1 MRKDLT
7 CRRLPL
13 SWGIL
18 ILGMLA
24 VISRAAF
31 GAECVIDVTVD
42 YLDPENDIV
51 LDLYMEPLEKYLAQP
66 PESATDPARIRAD
79 AANTALPP
87 LERTLVLRTGINLE
101 SPDGIRSLAIP
112 CADIPDS
119 AAVLFDTP
127 YVILGVYTDNVIVSG
142 STPRLFGA
150 VSPGTFMFSVG
161 DIKISLTVDSQ
172 EVPPPSGQDSSEKLD
187 ITWSAS
193 SFLPG
198 SSVTLFFDRDNRLDI
213 VSTDGTYLRTIVATD
228 VDNASNVLTTTER
241 IRNNG
246 TFGLDYGPINLTVDG
261 RFPPPPSTGKIN
273 PTQYPTGT
281 FRWDFSDFPAGQL
294 FVYGVLNNTDG
305 NRVVDYAPGSSVAT
319 EARWPVF
326 IGDAVDD
333 RFVHGVAI
341 HDIVAS
347 ASELDVVAVAQSG
360 LFRVLDYLGR
370 TWGSY
375 SIDLDVTIDTAP
387 APADVDN
394 DGEVEIILGTNQLNS
409 DENPI
414 FAHRNAVLM
423 IDAQFK
429 GRYEALLNAV
439 RGFNNPSQAQIEG
452 LVSAYNLTNAIYFL
466 PDNPAISTDNHRG
479 VYHTPAIRDLDGDGI
494 KEVVVVTRPDNP
506 NTTSGITAIEVLN
519 FNLNTGIPPLLKASI
534 QSPSGNGYLGGPSL
548 GNLLGGKE
556 RLEACV
562 GSAAGQIFVFDPLSG
577 SLGTPVLTVPGP
589 TLRSPALIDTDGDG
603 IEEILM
609 AISERDRVN
618 PARTELHFLKSSGA
632 PVPPFSSTRIY
643 RPVLAYDSLS
653 TPVVSRMYPSG
664 SVPVGFQNDLVAMF
678 TTRNTFTGINLQQL
692 DPITGQPAIVF
703 NFAPTGVDYFFGSSS
718 PVVGQFDPSQNSY
731 EIILGGGRDAH
742 GDLFGW
748 SFSSLTN
755 FSGNLT
761 PANGFVGHQEPKLE
775 GQFYPSSILGSPE
788 IADLDGNGRTD
799 VIYTNEGGFI
809 NRLESPGVFPSRF
822 LPSDFPWPAFKHD
835 SARTGSA
842 SSVVAPIVPFLPGDI
857 NRDGV
862 VDENDLFFASQSWGQ
877 SVPISLRRSAL
888 GQKPTADDVAMNPPR
903 YLLRVLSDM
912 RR

>member
-1 MRKDLT
+1 MRKDLYN
-7 CRRLPL
+7 RRLPL

-18 ILGMLA
+18 LLGMLM
-24 VISRAAF
+24 VISHAAI

-42 YLDPENDIV
+42 YLDPENNII
-51 LDLYMEPLEKYLAQP
+51 LDLYMEPLEKYLGLP
-66 PESATDPARIRAD
+66 PESATDPIRIRQD
-79 AANTALPP
+79 AANVVLPP
-87 LERTLVLRTGINLE
+87 LERTLILRTGIELE
-101 SPDGIRSLAIP
+101 GPQGIRSLAIP
-112 CADIPDS
+112 CSDVPDS

-142 STPRLFGA
+142 NAPRLFGA
-150 VSPGTFMFSVG
+150 VSPGTFLFTVG
-161 DIKISLTVDSQ
+161 DIQISLVVDSQ
-172 EVPPPSGQDSSEKLD
+172 EVPPQGGQVASEKLD
-187 ITWSAS
+187 ISWTAG

-213 VSTDGTYLRTIVATD
+213 VSTDGTYLRSIVATD
-228 VDNASNVLTTTER
+228 IDNASNVLTNLER

-246 TFGLDYGPINLTVDG
+246 TLGLDYGPINLSVDP
-261 RFPPPPSTGKIN
+261 RFPPPPPTGRIN
-273 PTQYPTGT
+273 PTQFPTGI

-294 FVYGVLNNTDG
+294 FVYGVLNNSDG
-305 NRVVDYAPGSSVAT
+305 KKVVDYAPSSSVAT

-347 ASELDVVAVAQSG
+347 ASELDVIAVAQSG
-360 LFRVLDYLGR
+360 IFRVLDYLGR

-394 DGEVEIILGTNQLNS
+394 DGEVEIILGTNQLDS

-423 IDAQFK
+423 IDALFK
-429 GRYEALLNAV
+429 GRYEALLGAV
-439 RGFNNPSQAQIEG
+439 KAFKNPTQVQIES
-452 LVSAYNLTNAIYFL
+452 LVSVYNLTNAIYFL
-466 PDNPAISTDNHRG
+466 PDNPAVTTDNHRG

-494 KEVVVVTRPDNP
+494 KEVVVVTRPVNP
-506 NTTSGITAIEVLN
+506 NSSSGITAIEVLN
-519 FNLNTGIPPLLKASI
+519 FNLDTAVPPLLKASI
-534 QSPSGNGYLGGPSL
+534 LSPSGNGYLGGPSV
-548 GNLLGGKE
+548 GNLLGGKD
-556 RLEACV
+556 RLEVCL
-562 GSAAGQIFVFDPLSG
+562 GSASGRIYVFDPLLG
-577 SLGTPVLTVPGP
+577 SLGNSVLTVPGP
-589 TLRSPALIDTDGDG
+589 TLRSPALVDTDGDG

-618 PARTELHFLKSSGA
+618 PARTELHFLKSNGA

-643 RPVLAYDSLS
+643 RPTLAYDSLS
-653 TPVVSRMYPSG
+653 TPVVSRMYPANA
-664 SVPVGFQNDLVAMF
+664 VPVGYQNDLVAIF

-692 DPITGQPAIVF
+692 DSNTGQPAVVF
-703 NFAPTGVDYFFGSSS
+703 NFAPQGVDYFFGSSS
-718 PVVGQFDPSQNSY
+718 PVVGQFDPMQNSY

-748 SFSSLTN
+748 SFGNLTN
-755 FSGNLT
+755 FTGSLS
-761 PANGFVGHQEPKLE
+761 PANGFPGHQEPKLE

-788 IADLDGNGRTD
+788 MADLDGNGRTD

-809 NRLESPGVFPSRF
+809 NRFESPGVFPSRF
-822 LPSDFPWPAFKHD
+822 LPSDFPWPSFKHD

-842 SSVVAPIVPFLPGDI
+842 SSLVAPIVPFLPGDI

-862 VDENDLFFASQSWGQ
+862 VDENDLFFASKSWGQ
-877 SVPISLRRSAL
+877 LAPLSLRRSAL
-888 GQKPTADDVAMNPPR
+888 GPKGSADDVAMKPPK
-903 YLLRVLSDM
+903 YLLRVISDM